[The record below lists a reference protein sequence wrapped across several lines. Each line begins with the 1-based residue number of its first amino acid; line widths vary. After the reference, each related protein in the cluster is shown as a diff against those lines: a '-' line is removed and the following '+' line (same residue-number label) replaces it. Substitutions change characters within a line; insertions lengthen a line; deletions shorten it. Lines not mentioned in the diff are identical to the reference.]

1 MTEVMSRCGVRA
13 DLFGLEL
20 TASTLPDEAEVAIVK
35 MTELKA
41 RGLSFPKDHFGARN
55 SSLADLKRLPLD
67 EPETDRRFVLDVLN
81 GPDDATTVR
90 TILALPFSLEQ
101 VAKGRIEA
109 EASTS
114 SCDGMDAQNFRATF
128 SVTWCRCT
136 CSP

>member
-1 MTEVMSRCGVRA
+1 VRA

-67 EPETDRRFVLDVLN
+67 EPEIDRRIVLDVLK

-101 VAKGRIEA
+101 VAKGGSRPRPAPVPAAAWMPKIWF
-109 EASTS
+109 
-114 SCDGMDAQNFRATF
+114 FRLL
-128 SVTWCRCT
+128 CG
-136 CSP
+136 